1 MKLIGKYEVIAEI
14 GTGSMGTIFQA
25 RDQVLDRVVALKV
38 LRTDADLDPELKE
51 RFYREARACARLAHP
66 NIITVYDLGE
76 AEGAVYIAMELLS
89 GSDLRKLLQESRTPA
104 LPVKLDVMAQVCDAL
119 EHAHQKQLVHRDVKP
134 SNIFLCDD
142 LRAKVLDFGI
152 ARLPTSNLT
161 MAGKVLGSPNYMAP
175 EQIRGGKCDSRS
187 DLFSAAIVFC
197 EFLVHANPFQDE
209 FIPRR
214 IVGSPPDSLRA
225 KDPSI
230 PEPLEALLLRAL
242 EKDPQKRIQTAA
254 ELGAGLRSVLG
265 RIKGDQ
271 TAPIVVSTAPTPV
284 SAPPPPSTPPPPVM
298 EAPPLVDV
306 AEQRVSEFIRAVGDF
321 DEGIANR
328 NAQAARDALEHMRRL
343 ATLDD
348 RFDIAVADCDAVLK
362 QTFGAGEKTPPPLPP
377 PLPLPLPREESSF
390 ASAEFVVPPVK
401 LPEVPLPPKAP
412 SIAPPPRTGSSKS
425 PIWIVAGAA
434 VIIMIGGWLWVRSR
448 SVGSHP
454 KPDVV
459 VTAATAPAIATATV
473 AAATTSLLASAN
485 SSGPVLVALRQGEP
499 VNVIALPTSRDQEY
513 TNVRTGAEKA
523 GYVRTADLADWSG
536 ADSDAA
542 WRINKLFAPG
552 ESATEAELLA
562 QLDKWNQFI
571 AKFPAAPQIAEANL
585 ECARLHVALL
595 KLAQAAGKPPAE
607 WQSHLD
613 LAKEALSRA
622 TGNPAVDAE
631 AAKLAQQLPNSANQP
646 PTAAQTPQQILRR
659 VYSLWDTGKYREA
672 TRLVDQILAASPGHP
687 EALYWKK
694 KIHDSEEAEAKAQ

>member
-14 GTGSMGTIFQA
+14 GTGSMGAIYQA
-25 RDQVLDRVVALKV
+25 RDQVLDRIVALKV

-76 AEGAVYIAMELLS
+76 AEGAVYIAMELLN
-89 GSDLRKLLQESRTPA
+89 GSDLRKLLQENRTPP
-104 LPVKLDVMAQVCDAL
+104 LPVKLEVMAQVCDAL
-119 EHAHQKQLVHRDVKP
+119 EHAHQKQLVHRDIKP

-142 LRAKVLDFGI
+142 QRAKVLDFGI

-214 IVGSPPDSLRA
+214 IVGSPPDSLRM

-230 PEPLEALLLRAL
+230 PEPIEALLMRAL
-242 EKDPQKRIQTAA
+242 EKDPEKRIQTAA
-254 ELGAGLRSVLG
+254 ELGAGLRAVLG

-271 TAPIVVSTAPTPV
+271 TAPIAV
-284 SAPPPPSTPPPPVM
+284 PPPPVP
-298 EAPPLVDV
+298 APQIMPPPPGIQAASPTVDV

-328 NAQAARDALEHMRRL
+328 NAQAARAALEHMRRL
-343 ATLDD
+343 AAMDD
-348 RFDIAVADCDAVLK
+348 RFDIAVADCEAVLK
-362 QTFGAGEKTPPPLPP
+362 QTFGTGEKTPPVSPP
-377 PLPLPLPREESSF
+377 PLPREEPSR
-390 ASAEFVVPPVK
+390 ASAEMVVPPVK
-401 LPEVPLPPKAP
+401 PPESPSLPPRAP
-412 SIAPPPRTGSSKS
+412 SIAPRAQTSSSKS
-425 PIWIVAGAA
+425 NTWIAVGTAAIVLIGAG
-434 VIIMIGGWLWVRSR
+434 LWVRSR
-448 SVGSHP
+448 NNGPQP
-454 KPDVV
+454 KPNVV

-473 AAATTSLLASAN
+473 AAATTSLLGAAN
-485 SSGPVLVALRQGEP
+485 SAGPALAALRQGET
-499 VNVIALPTSRDQEY
+499 VNVIALPNSRDQEY
-513 TNVRTGAEKA
+513 TNVRAGAEKS
-523 GYVRTADLADWSG
+523 GFVRTADLTDWSG

-542 WRINKLFAPG
+542 WRINKLFAAG
-552 ESATEAELLA
+552 ETAAEPELQA

-571 AKFPAAPQIAEANL
+571 AKFPTAPQIAEANL
-585 ECARLHVALL
+585 ELARLHIALI
-595 KLAQAAGKPPAE
+595 KLAQTSGKPAAE
-607 WQSHLD
+607 WQAHLD

-622 TGNPAVDAE
+622 TGTPAIEAE
-631 AAKLAQQLPNSANQP
+631 AAQLLQQLPSSRQA
-646 PTAAQTPQQILRR
+646 TTTAQTPQQILRR
-659 VYSLWDTGKYREA
+659 VYALWDTGKYKEA
-672 TRLVDQILAASPGHP
+672 TRLVDQILATSPGHP

-694 KIHDSEEAEAKAQ
+694 KIHDSEEAEANAR

>member
-14 GTGSMGTIFQA
+14 GTGSMGAIYQA
-25 RDQVLDRVVALKV
+25 RDQVLDRIVALKV
-38 LRTDADLDPELKE
+38 LRTDTDLDPELKE

-76 AEGAVYIAMELLS
+76 AEGAVYIAMELLN
-89 GSDLRKLLQESRTPA
+89 GSDLRKLLLENRTPA

-142 LRAKVLDFGI
+142 QRAKVLDFGI

-214 IVGSPPDSLRA
+214 IVGSPPDSLRT

-230 PEPLEALLLRAL
+230 PEPLEALLMRAL
-242 EKDPQKRIQTAA
+242 EKDPEKRIQTAA
-254 ELGAGLRSVLG
+254 ELGAGLRAVLG

-271 TAPIVVSTAPTPV
+271 TASIAVAAAPV
-284 SAPPPPSTPPPPVM
+284 SVPPPPPLLTPPPPVV
-298 EAPPLVDV
+298 EAAPPTVDV

-321 DEGIANR
+321 DEGIAAR
-328 NAQAARDALEHMRRL
+328 NAQAARDALEHMRLL
-343 ATLDD
+343 ATMDD
-348 RFDIAVADCDAVLK
+348 RFDIAVADCDLVLK
-362 QTFGAGEKTPPPLPP
+362 QTFGTGEKTPPPLPP
-377 PLPLPLPREESSF
+377 TLPPPLPREEPSR

-401 LPEVPLPPKAP
+401 PPEIPLPPKAP
-412 SIAPPPRTGSSKS
+412 SVAPPRTGSSKS
-425 PIWIVAGAA
+425 PIWIVAAAA
-434 VIIMIGGWLWVRSR
+434 VIILIGVWWWVRSR

-473 AAATTSLLASAN
+473 AAATTSLLGAAN

-499 VNVIALPTSRDQEY
+499 VNVIALPASRDQEY

-523 GYVRTADLADWSG
+523 GFVRTADLADWSG

-552 ESATEAELLA
+552 ESATESELVA
-562 QLDKWNQFI
+562 QLDKWNQYI
-571 AKFPAAPQIAEANL
+571 AKFPAAPQIPEANL
-585 ECARLHVALL
+585 ESARLHVALL

-613 LAKEALSRA
+613 LAKEALGRA
-622 TGNPAVDAE
+622 TGNPTIEAE
-631 AAKLAQQLPNSANQP
+631 AAKLAQQLPSAPNQP
-646 PTAAQTPQQILRR
+646 STTAQTPQQILRR
-659 VYSLWDTGKYREA
+659 VYTLWDTGRYKEA